1 MIVAPKQA
9 SPQTAGELSLGR
21 YGQHFVS
28 TQLVDH
34 VDVPKLPEKPDRAA
48 VVLFAYY
55 ATDARPRREA
65 EALTEAGFQV
75 DVISLRHKSSDPA
88 RETINGVNVVLAPL
102 RHRRGGKLSY
112 VLEYGFFFIY
122 AFLLLSKWSMK
133 RRYRVVHVHNM
144 PDFLVF
150 SAWLPRL
157 RGAKVVLDLHDPMP
171 EIFASM
177 YGLPSGHFAPW
188 LLRRIEK
195 WSTGFADLVVTPNL
209 AFKELFASRG
219 CSADKIEIV
228 MNTPD
233 TELFHEHMTVPVS
246 AASGVRP
253 FKLMYHGLLVKRHGM
268 DLAIQAMACLR
279 PRIPQIEMHLY
290 GEQTQFMTWLM
301 GEVSQWKLEEA
312 VHYHGY
318 KPLPEIADAIASID
332 LGVIPNRLNS
342 FTRINLPTRIF
353 EYLAMGKPVIAPR
366 TQGIADYFKDEE
378 IIYFEPGNVDDL
390 ARKMEWVYQH
400 PAETR
405 SVVERGRKVYK
416 KYSWELERSRWT
428 GLVKGLGPRRVA
440 ATAQG

>member
-1 MIVAPKQA
+1 
-9 SPQTAGELSLGR
+9 
-21 YGQHFVS
+21 
-28 TQLVDH
+28 
-34 VDVPKLPEKPDRAA
+34 
-48 VVLFAYY
+48 
-55 ATDARPRREA
+55 
-65 EALTEAGFQV
+65 
-75 DVISLRHKSSDPA
+75 
-88 RETINGVNVVLAPL
+88 
-102 RHRRGGKLSY
+102 
-112 VLEYGFFFIY
+112 
-122 AFLLLSKWSMK
+122 
-133 RRYRVVHVHNM
+133 VVHVHNM

-177 YGLPSGHFAPW
+177 YGLPPDHFAPW
-188 LLRRIEK
+188 LLRRIEN

-219 CSADKIEIV
+219 CSANKIEIV

-233 TELFHEHMTVPVS
+233 TGIFHKPMTVPAS

-253 FKLMYHGLLVKRHGM
+253 FKLMYHGLLVERHGM

-279 PRIPQIEMHLY
+279 PRIPQTEMHLY

-301 GEVSQWKLEEA
+301 GQVSQWKLEEA

-318 KPLPEIADAIASID
+318 KPLPEIAEAIASID

-353 EYLAMGKPVIAPR
+353 EYLAMSKPVIAPR
-366 TQGIADYFKDEE
+366 TKGITDYFKDDE
-378 IIYFEPGNVDDL
+378 IIYFEPGNADDL

-405 SVVERGRKVYK
+405 SVVKRGRKVYE

-428 GLVKGLGPRRVA
+428 GLVNGLGPRRVA
-440 ATAQG
+440 AAARG